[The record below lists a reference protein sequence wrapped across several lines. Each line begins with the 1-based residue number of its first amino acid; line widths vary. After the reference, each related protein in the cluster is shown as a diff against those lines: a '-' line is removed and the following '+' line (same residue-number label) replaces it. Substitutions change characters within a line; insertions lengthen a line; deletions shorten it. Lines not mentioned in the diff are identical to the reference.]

1 MIDFFKNLFSSDG
14 FMPHGH
20 CYLWRPGVVWLHVTS
35 DALITLAYYSIPFT
49 LFYFVRKRKDLEFHW
64 MFVCF
69 AVFILACGSTHLMEI
84 WNIWHPTYWLA
95 GSIKAVTAFASVPT
109 AVLLMKLVPQA
120 LALPSPTALRTVNGE
135 LEREIAGRKQ
145 AQAALAASR
154 DHLEA
159 EVNERTAELRRINE
173 ALRVEIAERKQ
184 AEEALRASE
193 ERFRHMV
200 EGVKDYAIYMVD
212 PDGRVITWNTGAERM
227 KGYSSE
233 EILGRRLS
241 LFYEPRDVESGK
253 PELGLKEAA
262 ATGRFEDEGW
272 RVRKDGSRFWA
283 NVIITALNDGA
294 GKLRGFV
301 KVTRDMSERKRA
313 EEASQKLQ
321 TELAHVTRLTTMGE
335 LAASIAHEI
344 NQPLGAIV
352 NNSNVGLRLV
362 NGTRELPKELREI
375 LSDIVHDANRTS
387 DIVARIRALAKKS
400 IPEKTSLQ
408 LGDVV
413 ADVLMLAQGK
423 LAERRIEVCTELDD
437 DLPQVAGDR
446 VQLQQVLLNLVMNGV
461 EAMSGVQDERR
472 ILTIGV
478 QRDELAGRPA
488 IRITVRDLGC
498 GFRPE
503 DSERFF
509 ESFYTTKSH
518 GLGLGLWISRSI
530 VEAHG
535 GRLWATLNDGPGA
548 TFSCALPSLRSDTTT
563 A

>member
-1 MIDFFKNLFSSDG
+1 
-14 FMPHGH
+14 
-20 CYLWRPGVVWLHVTS
+20 
-35 DALITLAYYSIPFT
+35 
-49 LFYFVRKRKDLEFHW
+49 
-64 MFVCF
+64 
-69 AVFILACGSTHLMEI
+69 
-84 WNIWHPTYWLA
+84 
-95 GSIKAVTAFASVPT
+95 
-109 AVLLMKLVPQA
+109 
-120 LALPSPTALRTVNGE
+120 
-135 LEREIAGRKQ
+135 
-145 AQAALAASR
+145 
-154 DHLEA
+154 
-159 EVNERTAELRRINE
+159 VNERTAELRRINE

-212 PDGRVITWNTGAERM
+212 LDGRIITWNTGAERM

-262 ATGRFEDEGW
+262 AIGRFEDEGW

-503 DSERFF
+503 DSERLF

>member
-35 DALITLAYYSIPFT
+35 DALITLAYYSIPIT

-212 PDGRVITWNTGAERM
+212 LDGRIITWNTGAERM

-503 DSERFF
+503 DSERLF

>member
-159 EVNERTAELRRINE
+159 EVNERTAELRRINQ

-212 PDGRVITWNTGAERM
+212 LDGRIITWNTGAERM

-301 KVTRDMSERKRA
+301 KVTRDMSERKCA
-313 EEASQKLQ
+313 EEALQKLQ
-321 TELAHVTRLTTMGE
+321 TELAHVTRVTMMGE

-413 ADVLMLAQGK
+413 ADVLMLTQGK
-423 LAERRIEVCTELDD
+423 LAERRIEVRTELDD
-437 DLPQVAGDR
+437 DLPQVSGDR
-446 VQLQQVLLNLVMNGV
+446 VQLQQMLLNLVMNAV
-461 EAMSGVQDERR
+461 EAMSGVQEERR

-503 DSERFF
+503 DSARLF